1 MKRILSAKGIRE
13 KLKKL
18 AKEIAKKEGIED
30 LVFIG
35 IKRRGDILAR
45 RLAGLIKK
53 EKKIEV
59 GAIDITFYR
68 DDLDL
73 ASPAPIVRG
82 SEINFSLNDKVCII
96 VDDVI
101 FTGRTIRA
109 ALQEILDYGRPKK
122 IRLCVLV
129 DREGRELPIQPDYWG
144 IRIKSPSKGKM
155 DVSIFLKEEDGKEG
169 VFAKFEK

>member
-82 SEINFSLNDKVCII
+82 SEINFSLNDKVCHLHRP
-96 VDDVI
+96 DNPGCPPRD
-101 FTGRTIRA
+101 FRLWATEKDK
-109 ALQEILDYGRPKK
+109 ALCL
-122 IRLCVLV
+122 
-129 DREGRELPIQPDYWG
+129 
-144 IRIKSPSKGKM
+144 S
-155 DVSIFLKEEDGKEG
+155 
-169 VFAKFEK
+169 